1 MKLGLSYFPT
11 FYSLRKADD
20 FLASFTQISA
30 LNGIPPRLVE
40 IYDCYVHACLS
51 GFSETFHTPLFRRIH
66 KNSMSSN
73 DMSWREIL
81 ASDFLEDL
89 FRQLANSN
97 SDNRQ
102 HFNPSKKDF
111 QAFLRGYLTSKQGKR
126 MTYSDGQIQNLKHAV
141 FDIENNQENI
151 RFFQRIK
158 NVVQSYDG

>member
-1 MKLGLSYFPT
+1 MRRAFYKTSDDSFSKLQKKNFLKLGLSYFPT

-20 FLASFTQISA
+20 FLASFIQISA

-81 ASDFLEDL
+81 ASDCLEDL

-102 HFNPSKKDF
+102 HFNPSKKIF
-111 QAFLRGYLTSKQGKR
+111 
-126 MTYSDGQIQNLKHAV
+126 KH
-141 FDIENNQENI
+141 
-151 RFFQRIK
+151 FF
-158 NVVQSYDG
+158 VVT